1 MKILLLLAL
10 FQTNPDIQ
18 RLEQMHKAAPDHGG
32 VWLDMATAQAKAGNR
47 AEALKWLDKAVSRG
61 LDFDLPDDPAFAQL
75 RDTPEMKELL
85 ARAAANRKVVSR
97 GKVAFRIPEKDLIPE
112 GIAHDPE
119 TGAFFVGSLHKKK
132 IVRIDKAGKAS
143 DFTASGQ
150 DGLRDVLGMKVDP
163 ATRTLWACSGVSGEP
178 ATASSL
184 FQYDLKTGKLLKR
197 YEIPG
202 QPHLCNDI
210 ALGQNG
216 EVFVTDS
223 TGRAVHRL
231 KGGKLEPFVGPGT
244 FIYPNGIAI
253 SPDFKKLFVADF
265 LKGLSVV
272 DVATGQARALPH
284 PEKVHV
290 AGLDGLYFH
299 KGSLVAVQNSA
310 GIQRIV
316 RFRLNAALDAIE
328 SEEILESRN
337 PSFDIPTTG
346 VLVDGKI
353 AVIANSLLDRLD
365 DKGGLKPD
373 ARLAEV
379 VIVEIPVE

>member
-18 RLEQMHKAAPDHGG
+18 RLEQMHQAAPDHGG
-32 VWLDMATAQAKAGNR
+32 VWIEMATAQAKAGNK

-61 LDFDLPDDPAFAQL
+61 LDFDLPDDPAFEQL
-75 RDTPEMKELL
+75 R

-132 IVRIDKAGKAS
+132 IVRIDKSGKAS
-143 DFTASGQ
+143 DFAAAGQ

-163 ATRTLWACSGVSGEP
+163 KARSLWACS
-178 ATASSL
+178 ASAL
-184 FQYDLKTGKLLKR
+184 FQYDLKTGKLVKR
-197 YEIPG
+197 YEIAG
-202 QPHLCNDI
+202 EPHLCNDI

-216 EVFVTDS
+216 ELFVTDS

-379 VIVEIPVE
+379 VILEIPVE